1 MGNHR
6 QILLEHI
13 NHADQH
19 TLAGYES
26 REGYKAVRLALSME
40 PTSIIDEVKN
50 SGLRGRGGAG
60 FPAGQKWSFV
70 PRDTGK
76 PTYII
81 CNADESEPGTFKD
94 RL

>member
-13 NHADQH
+13 RHADQL

-26 REGYKAVRLALSME
+26 REGYKAVKIALAMDSGA
-40 PTSIIDEVKN
+40 IIDAVKN

-60 FPAGQKWSFV
+60 P
-70 PRDTGK
+70 
-76 PTYII
+76 
-81 CNADESEPGTFKD
+81 
-94 RL
+94 